1 MATESSSKPNGINMW
16 IIMGVVL
23 IIPALFVWIAFILEL
38 FDIKSLYEISIII
51 PPTVMGIT
59 ILIFP
64 VGALIAGLIGLK
76 QTRGKSQK
84 NEILSSIII
93 ASSSVHLLVAIPI
106 WLLNTLYPS

>member
-1 MATESSSKPNGINMW
+1 MATQNLSKPNGINMW
-16 IIMGVVL
+16 IVMGAVF

-38 FDIKSLYEISIII
+38 FDIKFLYETSIII
-51 PPTVMGIT
+51 SPTVMGIT

-64 VGALIAGLIGLK
+64 VVALIAGLIGLK
-76 QTRGKSQK
+76 QTRGKNQK

-93 ASSSVHLLVAIPI
+93 ALSSVHLLVAILI